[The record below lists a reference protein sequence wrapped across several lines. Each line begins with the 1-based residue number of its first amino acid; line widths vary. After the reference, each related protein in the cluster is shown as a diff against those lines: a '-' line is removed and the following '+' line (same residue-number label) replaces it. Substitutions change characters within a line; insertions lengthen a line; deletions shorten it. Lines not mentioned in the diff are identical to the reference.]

1 MFTQVV
7 QSNMG
12 WDANTPVG
20 TGSWY
25 GLYTIGI
32 LHITQTFDAQARAD
46 WFADIKGTRT
56 GIDTQYGALTLGVN
70 WHPAKYI
77 EFRPEIRGD
86 FAGDPAYGGDGE
98 ARYHNQL
105 TGVISALLKF

>member
-1 MFTQVV
+1 
-7 QSNMG
+7 MG
-12 WDANTPVG
+12 WDAHTPRG
-20 TGSWY
+20 TGQWY

-32 LHITQTFDAQARAD
+32 WHWIETFDVQARAD

-70 WHPAKYI
+70 WHPVKYL

-86 FAGDPAYGGDGE
+86 FAGDPAFGGNGQ
-98 ARYHNQL
+98 ARYRNQL
-105 TGVISALLKF
+105 TGSVSALLKF